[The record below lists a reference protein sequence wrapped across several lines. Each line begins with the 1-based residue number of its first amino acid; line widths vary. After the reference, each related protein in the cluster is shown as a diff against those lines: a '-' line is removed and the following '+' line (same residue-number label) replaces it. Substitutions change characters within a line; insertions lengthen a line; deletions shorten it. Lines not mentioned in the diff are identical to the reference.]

1 MEAMKSN
8 LDLERAALGDQ
19 LGTSNGQHR
28 VDKDAFRAQ
37 QGGGI
42 QSAGQGGDAVWTD
55 SLLPAE
61 REVLKKYFK

>member
-19 LGTSNGQHR
+19 LGASSGQHR
-28 VDKDAFRAQ
+28 VDKEAFRSQ

-42 QSAGQGGDAVWTD
+42 QSTGQGGDAVWTD